1 MKIIKDKNNIVT
13 HAGEDLELTA
23 EGLFGPGFRSPT
35 VTTKTHTLET
45 VDSIPSD
52 WTGGDYAYDG
62 TWTLTTQGTAKKQA
76 EFDAA
81 KDQKYKDLSQ
91 YAKNILSNAM
101 SDYSEWEAISW
112 PLLISE
118 ADQFQIDG
126 TVGEYMAAEIG
137 VKYPTA
143 ADLAAVILQRKDSMK
158 ALRAG
163 VVMVRQAKEAQI
175 EDAETMED
183 LNAIDI
189 QEGWGVQHGIQRK
202 RLFAAESSRF
212 KQDWIPRQDMGF
224 KQHHG
229 GF

>member
-35 VTTKTHTLET
+35 VSTKTHTLET
-45 VDSIPSD
+45 VDSIPTG

-81 KDQKYKDLSQ
+81 KAQKYKDLSQ
-91 YAKNILSNAM
+91 YAKTILSNAM

-118 ADQFQIDG
+118 AEQFQVDG
-126 TVGEYMAAEIG
+126 TVGEYMVAEIG
-137 VKYPTA
+137 VKYPAA
-143 ADLAAVILQRKDSMK
+143 ADLAAVILQRKEVMK
-158 ALRAG
+158 QLRAG
-163 VVMVRQAKEAQI
+163 VVLVRQQKEAEI
-175 EDAETMED
+175 EATETIEQ
-183 LNAIDI
+183 LNGIDI
-189 QEGWGVQHGIQRK
+189 TEGWPI
-202 RLFAAESSRF
+202 
-212 KQDWIPRQDMGF
+212 
-224 KQHHG
+224 
-229 GF
+229 

>member
-23 EGLFGPGFRSPT
+23 EGLFGSGFRSPT
-35 VTTKTHTLET
+35 VTTKTHIIET

-52 WTGGDYAYDG
+52 WVGGDYAYDG

-81 KDQKYKDLSQ
+81 KAQKYKDLSK

-118 ADQFQIDG
+118 AEQFQIDG

-143 ADLAAVILQRKDSMK
+143 ADLAAVLLQRKEIMK
-158 ALRAG
+158 QLRAG
-163 VVMVRQAKEAQI
+163 VVLVRQQKEAEI
-175 EDAETMED
+175 EAAETFEA
-183 LNAIDI
+183 LETISIN
-189 QEGWGVQHGIQRK
+189 EGW
-202 RLFAAESSRF
+202 ST
-212 KQDWIPRQDMGF
+212 
-224 KQHHG
+224 
-229 GF
+229 